1 MRDEK
6 NLLYTIVWKQVYTN
20 WISEAERLAESEIE
34 QNEFAEAKIE
44 LARIMA
50 L

>member
-6 NLLYTIVWKQVYTN
+6 NPLYTIVWKQVYTN
-20 WISEAERLAESEIE
+20 WVSEAEQLAEDAMEHD
-34 QNEFAEAKIE
+34 EFTEAKIE